1 MPPSDL
7 TDALTDVVTRLE
19 AVGVDYMLTG
29 SAAGCLY
36 GVMRTPVDLDFVV
49 DLRHEQVASLLEAF
63 AEDYYLEPE
72 AAHHAVE
79 RKCAFSAIPFFLGLK
94 LDFTV
99 LGEEA
104 FDLYAFSRRQCTQ
117 RLGGALWVIKGS
129 DLVLTTLRWARES
142 FPGQQLAD
150 IRTIMATGRVEEDD
164 EFRRWIDQLGLGAVV
179 DASRTTRY
187 DA

>member
-49 DLRHEQVASLLEAF
+49 DLRHEQIASLLEAF
-63 AEDYYLEPE
+63 AEDYYLEPD
-72 AAHHAVE
+72 AAHRAVE

-117 RLGGALWVIKGS
+117 REGGALWVIKAS
-129 DLVLTTLRWARES
+129 DLVLSTLRWARES

-150 IRTIMATGRVEEDD
+150 VRTIMTTGLVSEDD
-164 EFRRWIDQLGLGAVV
+164 DFRGWIEQLRLHDIL